1 MTGLEK
7 IVEKISEQSEEAC
20 LKIIDD
26 ANQQASDIILKAKEQ
41 AIEKA
46 NKIVESA
53 KKEADRI
60 NAVAR
65 SSAESITRTKYLETK
80 NAVLNDIL
88 SACYEE
94 TEKMSDKD
102 YFDLLFRL
110 CVKNTETGECM
121 LYLNENDLARLPED
135 FQEKINGEVYERA
148 AVQVS
153 KKPRDIENGFIL
165 DYGDF
170 EVNCTLRAIFDDNMD
185 MLKDTL
191 SKMLFN

>member
-1 MTGLEK
+1 
-7 IVEKISEQSEEAC
+7 
-20 LKIIDD
+20 
-26 ANQQASDIILKAKEQ
+26 
-41 AIEKA
+41 
-46 NKIVESA
+46 
-53 KKEADRI
+53 
-60 NAVAR
+60 
-65 SSAESITRTKYLETK
+65 
-80 NAVLNDIL
+80 
-88 SACYEE
+88 
-94 TEKMSDKD
+94 
-102 YFDLLFRL
+102 
-110 CVKNTETGECM
+110 M